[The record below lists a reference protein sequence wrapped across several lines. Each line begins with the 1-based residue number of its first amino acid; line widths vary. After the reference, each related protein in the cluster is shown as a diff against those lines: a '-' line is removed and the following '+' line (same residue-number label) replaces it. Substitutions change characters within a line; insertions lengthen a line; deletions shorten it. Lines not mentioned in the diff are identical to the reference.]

1 MTAPSS
7 ALLDLVRR
15 ESRISLR
22 RLLLMAAVSA
32 LGSALVLMVV
42 NTAATRSLRGES
54 AGGSFQHLVLFAL
67 ALALAAIGENH
78 ILDVSV
84 LEIERILDRVR
95 TRLADKIRRVELL
108 PLEDIGRAAI
118 YTSLTRETA
127 TLSQA
132 VRLMTVAVRSAI
144 LVVLLLLY
152 LASLSVAACV
162 LTLVLSAVGVFLY
175 LPQAKQAQRDL
186 EAAAAR
192 ENEFFDTI
200 THLLEGFKEV
210 KLHRGRSDEL
220 FARAQAVSASTAEMK
235 IQGFSQFTRLNVFSQ
250 SLFYVLV
257 AAIVFVLPSLTAV
270 SSEVVI
276 KATATVLFIIGPIAS
291 VVTALPSFASA
302 SVAAEGI
309 KALETALDR
318 HLERQAPTGDVED
331 LPGFREIRLEQVVFQ
346 FTGPEGRPDF
356 RLGPVDLTVRAGE
369 TLFLSGGNGSGKTTL
384 LRLLT
389 GLYHPQSGRILLDGQ
404 PVDAASAESYRSLFS
419 TVFSDYHLFDHL
431 YGLSHVP
438 AAEVTRVLRD
448 MELTGKTKVV
458 DHRFTTL
465 SLSSGQRKR
474 LALAVALLEDRPLY
488 VFDEWAAEQDPEF
501 RQRFYEVILPRLKE
515 RGKTLVVVTHDERY
529 YQADYIDEMVKLVE
543 GRRQLSPQGV
553 S

>member
-1 MTAPSS
+1 
-7 ALLDLVRR
+7 
-15 ESRISLR
+15 
-22 RLLLMAAVSA
+22 
-32 LGSALVLMVV
+32 
-42 NTAATRSLRGES
+42 
-54 AGGSFQHLVLFAL
+54 
-67 ALALAAIGENH
+67 
-78 ILDVSV
+78 
-84 LEIERILDRVR
+84 
-95 TRLADKIRRVELL
+95 
-108 PLEDIGRAAI
+108 
-118 YTSLTRETA
+118 
-127 TLSQA
+127 
-132 VRLMTVAVRSAI
+132 
-144 LVVLLLLY
+144 
-152 LASLSVAACV
+152 
-162 LTLVLSAVGVFLY
+162 
-175 LPQAKQAQRDL
+175 
-186 EAAAAR
+186 
-192 ENEFFDTI
+192 
-200 THLLEGFKEV
+200 
-210 KLHRGRSDEL
+210 
-220 FARAQAVSASTAEMK
+220 MK

-309 KALETALDR
+309 KALETALDQ
-318 HLERQAPTGDVED
+318 HLERQAPTGDVQD
-331 LPGFREIRLEQVVFQ
+331 LPGFREIRLEQVVFE
-346 FTGPEGRPDF
+346 FTGPEGRADF

-389 GLYHPQSGRILLDGQ
+389 GLYHPQSGRILLDGR

-438 AAEVTRVLRD
+438 AADVTKALGD
-448 MELTGKTKVV
+448 MELTEKTKVV

-501 RQRFYEVILPRLKE
+501 RRRFYEVILPRLKE
-515 RGKTLVVVTHDERY
+515 LGKTLVVVTHDERY
-529 YQADYIDEMVKLVE
+529 YRADYIDEMVKLAE
-543 GRRQLSPQGV
+543 GRMQLSSQAV